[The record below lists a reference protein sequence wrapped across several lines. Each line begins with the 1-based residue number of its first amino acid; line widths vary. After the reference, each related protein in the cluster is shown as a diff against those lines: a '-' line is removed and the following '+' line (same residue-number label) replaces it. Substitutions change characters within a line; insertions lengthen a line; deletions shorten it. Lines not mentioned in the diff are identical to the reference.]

1 MQYNNDCVACGG
13 SNLYEVLSLGEQC
26 PANDLLSERES
37 PFNEYPLGLNAC
49 DDCGHGQ
56 LTYLVDPS
64 ELFKNY
70 MYVSSTSQTMQ
81 KYMASLAKFILTLK
95 GSEASVLEIGSNDG
109 LFLKSLKG
117 YGINNFIG
125 IDPAENIV
133 KEVIAS
139 GLNSVVGF
147 WPDDKGLIGN
157 DSFDIIIGQNVF
169 AHTARPFD
177 ALVEVKNSLKSDGLA
192 IFQTSQAD
200 MTVNGEFDTIYH
212 EHFSFFSE
220 TSMQALADRAGLKLV
235 YTRYV
240 DMHGTSSLYI
250 MCHKDSNVDIS
261 MLHNSADSAGLA
273 NIEATDDAGRQ
284 RYIRNKSDWVNFKQ
298 SALEKI
304 DSVRQYTYVFK
315 ENGKDIVAVGA
326 AAKAITFLRAAD
338 INPDRFLDES
348 SLKLGKYIAGL
359 DVQISDFS
367 NVSDN
372 DVYIIT
378 AWNFAGEIAR
388 KLIESGASEDSDC
401 LLYFPRVSHMKL
413 RDLAF

>member
-1 MQYNNDCVACGG
+1 
-13 SNLYEVLSLGEQC
+13 
-26 PANDLLSERES
+26 
-37 PFNEYPLGLNAC
+37 
-49 DDCGHGQ
+49 
-56 LTYLVDPS
+56 
-64 ELFKNY
+64 
-70 MYVSSTSQTMQ
+70 
-81 KYMASLAKFILTLK
+81 
-95 GSEASVLEIGSNDG
+95 
-109 LFLKSLKG
+109 
-117 YGINNFIG
+117 
-125 IDPAENIV
+125 
-133 KEVIAS
+133 
-139 GLNSVVGF
+139 
-147 WPDDKGLIGN
+147 
-157 DSFDIIIGQNVF
+157 
-169 AHTARPFD
+169 
-177 ALVEVKNSLKSDGLA
+177 
-192 IFQTSQAD
+192 
-200 MTVNGEFDTIYH
+200 
-212 EHFSFFSE
+212 
-220 TSMQALADRAGLKLV
+220 
-235 YTRYV
+235 
-240 DMHGTSSLYI
+240 MHGTSSLYI

-273 NIEATDDAGRQ
+273 NIEATDDAERQ
-284 RYIRNKSDWVNFKQ
+284 RYIRNKSDWIDFKQ

-359 DVQISDFS
+359 DVQISNFS

-378 AWNFAGEIAR
+378 AWNFAEEIAR